1 MKNHLAKFFR
11 SLACRVAIALVT
23 TASFANAH
31 DLPQHFP
38 LAPTDWGM
46 IQQDC
51 MGHRD
56 SSEYSIP
63 NGDSLASSLATL
75 PVAQPDAGSPPTP
88 TPRGEPS
95 IASTALIGP
104 ELYDGVDCAHLESL
118 YRTPPSSDLV
128 EYKPSD
134 LPTLVA
140 KTLASVGT
148 SPNTVEAEVD
158 AEGWQFHKSHF
169 AACTCDFENR
179 QAAQIVDAP
188 VFVFERICIADYF
201 ASLVYRKP
209 TLVLRDWQPK
219 QSAAPNFMTP
229 LALAVPAKRGTEA
242 SAQNKARL
250 ADAFSELATWDCVI
264 RGELY
269 QMQAAAKLGD
279 FAGEAAK
286 SWFASVVPSVSNG
299 LVSVANQWQAPKS
312 QLDKRE
318 LAHQLVS
325 AAPQFIIYRTASGNE
340 VAIPIAHARNF
351 AVAQQSSVSPEFQQV
366 VDAANARLQWAGG
379 RLSAAASV
387 MNDWFSQRVARVRAN
402 ELR

>member
-11 SLACRVAIALVT
+11 SLACRIAIALVT
-23 TASFANAH
+23 TASVANAH

-56 SSEYSIP
+56 STEYWVPS
-63 NGDSLASSLATL
+63 GSLASSLATL
-75 PVAQPDAGSPPTP
+75 PVAQPDAGSPPEP
-88 TPRGEPS
+88 TPRKEPS

-118 YRTPPSSDLV
+118 YRTPPSADLV
-128 EYKPSD
+128 EYKSSD
-134 LPTLVA
+134 LPTLA
-140 KTLASVGT
+140 ANTIEAPGASASIVQ
-148 SPNTVEAEVD
+148 AEVD
-158 AEGWQFHKSHF
+158 AESWQFHKSHF
-169 AACTCDFENR
+169 ATCSCDFENR

-209 TLVLRDWQPK
+209 ALVLRDWQSK
-219 QSAAPNFMTP
+219 QTAAPNFVTP
-229 LALAVPAKRGTEA
+229 LALAVPAKQITEA
-242 SAQNKARL
+242 AAQNKARL

-264 RGELY
+264 RGELH

-286 SWFASVVPSVSNG
+286 SWFASVVPSASNG
-299 LVSVANQWQAPKS
+299 LVSLANQWQAPKL
-312 QLDKRE
+312 QLDKRQ
-318 LAHQLVS
+318 LAQQLVS

-351 AVAQQSSVSPEFQQV
+351 AVAPKPNVSPEFQQV

-379 RLSAAASV
+379 RLSAAASA
-387 MNDWFSQRVARVRAN
+387 MNDWFSQRVARVRTN